1 MSGRSAT
8 RRGTSGYNRGPA
20 KIIRMPTPRV
30 VRRRR
35 AIKAGMG
42 LLVLSLMSI
51 AVLRIYV
58 LLTEAPTPEQAIGL
72 TDQESAILNRVNAER
87 IRSGLKPLKIS
98 ARAAVVARGHS
109 LDMALRHYL
118 SHLSPDGIG
127 PAERLRGEGIMF
139 TTAAEN
145 IYAEENRNLENLDQR
160 AIEGWLKSA
169 EHRAAMLSDRFTE
182 TGVGVAISPDG
193 TAYVTQ
199 DFIR

>member
-1 MSGRSAT
+1 
-8 RRGTSGYNRGPA
+8 
-20 KIIRMPTPRV
+20 MPTPRV

-51 AVLRIYV
+51 AILRIYV
-58 LLTEAPTPEQAIGL
+58 LSTEAPSPEQATGL

-109 LDMALRHYL
+109 LDMAMRHYL
-118 SHLSPDGIG
+118 AHSSPDGIG
-127 PAERLRGEGIMF
+127 PAERLKGEDISF
-139 TTAAEN
+139 TMVGEN
-145 IYAEENRNLENLDQR
+145 IYADDYRDRERLAER
-160 AIEGWLKSA
+160 AVAGWLNSA
-169 EHRAAMLSDRFTE
+169 EHRATMLSDKFTE
-182 TGVGVAISPDG
+182 TGVGVAQSNDG
-193 TAYVTQ
+193 KTYVTQ

>member
-1 MSGRSAT
+1 
-8 RRGTSGYNRGPA
+8 
-20 KIIRMPTPRV
+20 MPTPTV

-51 AVLRIYV
+51 AILRVYV
-58 LLTEAPTPEQAIGL
+58 LSTKAPSPEQATGL

-109 LDMALRHYL
+109 LDMAMRHYL
-118 SHLSPDGIG
+118 AHLSPDGIG
-127 PAERLRGEGIMF
+127 PAERLKGEDISF
-139 TTAAEN
+139 TAVGEN
-145 IYAEENRNLENLDQR
+145 IYADDYRDRVHLAER
-160 AIEGWLKSA
+160 AIGGWLNNT
-169 EHRAAMLSDRFTE
+169 EHRATMLSDKYTE
-182 TGVGVAISPDG
+182 TGVGVAQSDDG
-193 TAYVTQ
+193 KTYVTQ